1 MDSGNTAFVLVCAAL
16 VMLMTP
22 GLAFFY
28 AGMVRARSALNMM
41 MMGMAALGVVGLIWV
56 LFGFSL
62 AFGDSHAGLIG
73 GFGFAGLRVPG
84 VVVGKGLPLAAFAMF
99 ELMFAIITAAL
110 LSGAIADRA
119 RFWSWTV
126 FIALW
131 TVGVY
136 VPLAHWIFAFDG
148 FSGAHGGWL
157 ANRLGVLDFAG
168 GTAVEVN
175 SGMSAL
181 ALALVLGR
189 RRGWQ
194 REPMRPHNLPATLLG
209 AGLLWFGWYGFNAGS
224 ALAAGAVAA
233 NAFLTT
239 TVAPATAVLNSAG
252 ANGLFYGGGGGQ

>member
-1 MDSGNTAFVLVCAAL
+1 MDSGNTAFVLGSAAL

-41 MMGMAALGVVGLIWV
+41 MMSMVTLAVVGLIWV

-62 AFGDSHAGLIG
+62 SFGDSHAGLIG
-73 GFGFAGLRVPG
+73 GFSFAGLRAPG
-84 VVVGKGLPLAAFAMF
+84 MVVGKGIPLAAFAMF

-110 LSGAIADRA
+110 LSGAIADRT
-119 RFWSWTV
+119 RFWPWTV

-136 VPLAHWIFAFDG
+136 VPLAHWIFAVDG
-148 FSGAHGGWL
+148 FSGTYGGWL

-175 SGMSAL
+175 SGMPAL
-181 ALALVLGR
+181 GLGLIVGR
-189 RRGWQ
+189 RQGWA
-194 REPMRPHNLPATLLG
+194 REPMCPYNL
-209 AGLLWFGWYGFNAGS
+209 
-224 ALAAGAVAA
+224 
-233 NAFLTT
+233 
-239 TVAPATAVLNSAG
+239 
-252 ANGLFYGGGGGQ
+252 